1 MKGPNEKIPVNHG
14 SHSDMALGFR
24 GYKGFRNGKLPQI
37 AGMILVEMGQDHM
50 IAARQLGNRPLVAA
64 HIVEPQGIPL
74 LDDSN
79 ICRQRIL

>member
-1 MKGPNEKIPVNHG
+1 MAGGQGENMQTANRNILINHS

-50 IAARQLGNRPLVAA
+50 VASRQF
-64 HIVEPQGIPL
+64 
-74 LDDSN
+74 
-79 ICRQRIL
+79 